1 MLNRVKCGGCGLRH
15 QDSDRSNEIRLRRVT
30 TAAVIYQRLHAAIV
44 SLELKPGMPLQEKRI
59 AEEFGVSR
67 TPVREALLR
76 LAEMGLVEIFPQSGT
91 FVSPIPL
98 SAIPEAV
105 VIRKSLER
113 TTVERAAQIATA
125 EDLDR
130 LDRIIARQRAH
141 AALGEASRFYE
152 EDEAFHGAIS
162 AIAGYP
168 GIWTLVKTVKLQIDR
183 ARRLTLPVPGRMTTV
198 VDEHVAIRDAI
209 AAHDVDRASAAMMRH
224 LGAVIPD
231 VEALRQHHPD
241 HFT

>member
-1 MLNRVKCGGCGLRH
+1 MVSNAVDRRLRH
-15 QDSDRSNEIRLRRVT
+15 QTSDGSGGIRLLRVT
-30 TAAVIYQRLHAAIV
+30 TAAAIYQQLHAAIV
-44 SLELKPGMPLQEKRI
+44 SLELKPGLPLQEKRI

-76 LAEMGLVEIFPQSGT
+76 LAEAGLVEIFPQSGT
-91 FVSPIPL
+91 FVSRIPL

-105 VIRKSLER
+105 IIRKSLER
-113 TTVERAAQIATA
+113 TTVECAARVATA
-125 EDLDR
+125 EDIAR

-141 AALGEASRFYE
+141 AVTSEASLFYE
-152 EDEAFHGAIS
+152 QDEAFHEAIA

-168 GIWTLVKTVKLQIDR
+168 GIWSLVKTVKLQIDR
-183 ARRLTLPVPGRMTTV
+183 ARRLTLPVPGRMATV
-198 VDEHVAIRDAI
+198 TEEHAAIRDAI
-209 AAHDVDRASAAMMRH
+209 AAHDKDRASAAMMLH

-241 HFT
+241 YFA